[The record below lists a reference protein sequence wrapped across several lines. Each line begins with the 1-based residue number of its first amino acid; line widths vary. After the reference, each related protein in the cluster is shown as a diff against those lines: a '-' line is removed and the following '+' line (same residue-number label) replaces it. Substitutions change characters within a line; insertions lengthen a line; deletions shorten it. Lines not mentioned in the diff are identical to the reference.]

1 MKQVSKQIA
10 LLLLIAVIGKTVNAQ
25 RYEDVFR
32 ATNADM
38 LKLQGKTVVEYALKG
53 ATLTLP
59 NGSNQL
65 KVTVKIPYDSLIT
78 RPADDSLLTRPGLL
92 FDLKVTIDPAQ
103 IADMLTSTKTFL
115 TTGSLLFNNI
125 TRDVSVQYMP
135 IVAGTEE
142 TGSFNMYMSIQFTPR
157 DFNLNVPDSST
168 RFVMKINN
176 AKVNRL

>member
-10 LLLLIAVIGKTVNAQ
+10 LLLLIAVIGKTANAQ

-32 ATNADM
+32 ATNADI
-38 LKLQGKTVVEYALKG
+38 LKLQGNNRVEYALKG
-53 ATLTLP
+53 AAITLP
-59 NGSNQL
+59 NGSSQL
-65 KVTVKIPYDSLIT
+65 KVTVNIPYDSVIT
-78 RPADDSLLTRPGLL
+78 SPVGDSLLARQGLL
-92 FDLKVTIDPAQ
+92 FNLKVNIDLAQ
-103 IADMLTSTKTFL
+103 IDDMLTSTKTFL
-115 TTGSLLFNNI
+115 TTGSLRFNNV
-125 TRDVSVQYMP
+125 TRDVTVQYMP

-142 TGSFNMYMSIQFTPR
+142 LGDFNMYMSIQFNPR